1 MTDREFLTW
10 IHERLVHV
18 HNENNCM
25 DYMWKL
31 RAIIQATPEDQVT
44 PNIMAELY
52 LEGMTAK

>member
-1 MTDREFLTW
+1 MNDKQFLTW

-18 HNENNCM
+18 HNENNCI

-31 RAIIQATPEDQVT
+31 RAIIQAVPDEQVT
-44 PNIMAELY
+44 PNIMTDLY

>member
-1 MTDREFLTW
+1 MKDREFLTW

-18 HNENNCM
+18 HNENNNM

-31 RAIIQATPEDQVT
+31 RSIIQSIPEDQAS
-44 PNIMAELY
+44 PNTTTKTY

>member
-1 MTDREFLTW
+1 MNDKQFLTW

-31 RAIIQATPEDQVT
+31 RAIIQAVPDEQVT
-44 PNIMAELY
+44 PNIMTELY

>member
-1 MTDREFLTW
+1 MNDKQFLTW

-18 HNENNCM
+18 HNEKNNM

-31 RAIIQATPEDQVT
+31 RAIIQATPDEQIT
-44 PNIMAELY
+44 PNITTETY

>member
-1 MTDREFLTW
+1 MNDKQFLTW

-31 RAIIQATPEDQVT
+31 RAIIQATPEEQVT
-44 PNIMAELY
+44 PNIMTELY

>member
-1 MTDREFLTW
+1 MNDKQFLTW

-31 RAIIQATPEDQVT
+31 RAIIQAVPDEQVT
-44 PNIMAELY
+44 PNIMTEPY

>member
-1 MTDREFLTW
+1 MTDKQFLTW

-18 HNENNCM
+18 YHEDNHM

-31 RAIIQATPEDQVT
+31 RAIIQATPDKQTT
-44 PNIMAELY
+44 PNNIGETY

>member
-1 MTDREFLTW
+1 MNDKQFLTW
-10 IHERLVHV
+10 IHERLIHV

-31 RAIIQATPEDQVT
+31 RAIIQAIPEDQTT
-44 PNIMAELY
+44 PNVIGEIY

>member
-1 MTDREFLTW
+1 MTDKQFLTW

-31 RAIIQATPEDQVT
+31 RAIIQATPDEQVT
-44 PNIMAELY
+44 PNIMTELY

>member
-1 MTDREFLTW
+1 MNDKQFLTW

-31 RAIIQATPEDQVT
+31 RAIIQATPDEQVT
-44 PNIMAELY
+44 PNIMTELY
-52 LEGMTAK
+52 LEGMSAK